1 MEPSRTAADRRRP
14 SSSAPLRAAAVFA
27 LALGLLGCDG
37 EPSSAQEGGD
47 AVVPADRSTVVER
60 ADRARARGDSARPLT
75 IIEISDFECPYCQQY
90 YQETYPG
97 VDSLY
102 VETGKARYVFVVYPN
117 SNHPRAMPAAE
128 AAFCAGAA
136 GLFWP
141 MHDKLFENQKAWSEA
156 ENPVE
161 TFVGYATELGI
172 DEASFRRCL
181 RRDLAS
187 QLQVRDLEQV
197 ARARLSSTPFF
208 IINNETGIQ
217 GARSLDRFKTVLDSV
232 LNASGGGAGG
242 Q

>member
-1 MEPSRTAADRRRP
+1 MAPSRTAADRR
-14 SSSAPLRAAAVFA
+14 SSRASLPLRAAASLL
-27 LALGLLGCDG
+27 LALGILGCDG
-37 EPSSAQEGGD
+37 EPSSAQEADGE
-47 AVVPADRSTVVER
+47 AVVPSDRSTVVER
-60 ADRARARGDSARPLT
+60 ADRARAKGDSTRPLT
-75 IIEISDFECPYCQQY
+75 IIEISDFECPYCEQY
-90 YQETYPG
+90 YRETYPG

-102 VETGKARYVFVVYPN
+102 VETGKARYIFVVYPN
-117 SNHPRAMPAAE
+117 SNHPLAMPAAE

-141 MHDKLFENQKAWSEA
+141 MHDTLFENQDEWTGA
-156 ENPVE
+156 EDPIE

-172 DEASFRRCL
+172 DEASYRRCL
-181 RRDLAS
+181 ERDLAA

-232 LNASGGGAGG
+232 LDAGGGSGG